1 MIESLFMLSEES
13 RDVLIEKHWGA
24 LIDRSVS
31 EYYWDELAKFDGIE
45 REIPAVINSPQYYM
59 FHYKNDGIIML
70 CCCQREVGPLLVI
83 EFLAKICEILTDYFG
98 DTSEKTLRANFVTVY
113 QLLEEV
119 CDSGMPC
126 ITEMNILK
134 DMIPPP
140 SMMNRLSS
148 AMQGTKGV
156 VLTKDVPE
164 GILSNVPWRRA
175 GVKHSSNE
183 IFFDITEEV
192 DVTLNRDGQVVSM
205 QIIGDMN
212 CNCKLS
218 GMPDITLTFQN
229 PQMLGDAR
237 LHPSVRFAR
246 FASDRA
252 LSFVPPDGQFT
263 LMQYKILDGDED
275 KHGKGKFNKG
285 GMIKGG
291 KFIPANFASKG
302 EAHHSRLP
310 IYIKPQISLTEH
322 NGRVNVI
329 VGSKTDLDGKPVE
342 NLVLSM
348 PLPSNTAHADLTA
361 NCGTVELDI
370 KKRVCKWDIGKLP
383 KDKNPMLT
391 GTLRMNA
398 EVITEDEEAAATT
411 RRLAPTAA
419 PVITVDF
426 KITGVTISG
435 LAVDSLT
442 LSNENYKPYK
452 GIRSATKAGLFQVRT
467 G

>member
-1 MIESLFMLSEES
+1 MLESIFIVSEES
-13 RDVLIEKHWGA
+13 REVLIEKHWGA
-24 LIDRSVS
+24 LIERNVC
-31 EYYWDELAKFDGIE
+31 EYYWEEMAKYDDDF
-45 REIPAVINSPQYYM
+45 REVPAVINSPQYYI
-59 FHYKNDGIIML
+59 FHYRNDGVIL
-70 CCCQREVGPLLVI
+70 LSVCQREVPPLFVI
-83 EFLAKICEILTDYFG
+83 EFLAKVCELFTDYFG
-98 DTSEKTLRANFVTVY
+98 DTREKTLRAHFVTVY

-126 ITEMNILK
+126 ITELNILK

-140 SMMNRLSS
+140 SVMNRLSS
-148 AMQGTKGV
+148 AMSGNKGV
-156 VLTKDVPE
+156 VVSSDLPE
-164 GILSNVPWRRA
+164 GVLSNVPWRRA

-205 QIIGDMN
+205 QIIGDVQ

-218 GMPDITLTFQN
+218 GMPDIALTFHN
-229 PQMLGDAR
+229 PHMLGDAR

-252 LSFVPPDGQFT
+252 LSFVPPDGQFL
-263 LMQYKILDGDED
+263 LMQYKIKNENVE
-275 KHGKGKFNKG
+275 KGKGGKFSKG
-285 GMIKGG
+285 GSIKGG
-291 KFIPANFASKG
+291 KFSPSGFASSG
-302 EAHHSRLP
+302 QEHHASLP

-329 VGSKTDLDGKPVE
+329 VGRKHDLGKPIE
-342 NLVLSM
+342 GLVLMM
-348 PLPSNTAHADLTA
+348 PLPPNTAHADITA
-361 NCGTVELDI
+361 NYGTVELDI
-370 KKRVCKWDIGKLP
+370 VKRVCKWDIGKLP
-383 KDKNPMLT
+383 KDTNPMLT
-391 GTLRMNA
+391 GTLRMTA
-398 EVITEDEEAAATT
+398 PDASLAPEAAETN

-435 LAVDSLT
+435 LSVDSLT

-452 GIRSATKAGLFQVRT
+452 GIRTATKAGLFQVRT